1 MDSFSATAKA
11 NSVLEGPSYS
21 PLPSSS
27 LAIDTTTSTV
37 LSVTK
42 ERSFSDLMEYPI
54 SILLICAL
62 LLIISICALLLC
74 RWYIRHEQKLAEKR
88 LYIDKLRMAPWS
100 TMNSSH
106 SRSIMEANIIYTD
119 QDIAQGQTYG
129 YIDKY
134 EMPYE
139 RLRLGRVI
147 GQGAFGLVY
156 MGMAEGI
163 NGVVGPTTVAIKQL
177 KANADESER

>member
-1 MDSFSATAKA
+1 
-11 NSVLEGPSYS
+11 
-21 PLPSSS
+21 
-27 LAIDTTTSTV
+27 
-37 LSVTK
+37 
-42 ERSFSDLMEYPI
+42 
-54 SILLICAL
+54 
-62 LLIISICALLLC
+62 
-74 RWYIRHEQKLAEKR
+74 
-88 LYIDKLRMAPWS
+88 
-100 TMNSSH
+100 
-106 SRSIMEANIIYTD
+106 MEANIIYTD
-119 QDIAQGQTYG
+119 QEIAQGQTFG

-177 KANADESER
+177 KANADELERREFLAEMEILKQIGRHPNIVALYGCCTLQHPQCVVMEYVPYGDLKQYLQNLRKQV